1 MISLGTKKNQLLF
14 KNPTFVDLHNILVQ
28 RYIAYQIYKT
38 STLLGTNKD
47 QMPFLLVKSILQ
59 TTKQKNIIYI
69 YTMLSEKNDA
79 PNSRGQTPGL
89 PKSAPLCGESQRLSR
104 TFTTRIEKNNPPRL
118 SKTKM
123 PPVSLSIA

>member
-69 YTMLSEKNDA
+69 QCCLK
-79 PNSRGQTPGL
+79 
-89 PKSAPLCGESQRLSR
+89 K
-104 TFTTRIEKNNPPRL
+104 
-118 SKTKM
+118 
-123 PPVSLSIA
+123 